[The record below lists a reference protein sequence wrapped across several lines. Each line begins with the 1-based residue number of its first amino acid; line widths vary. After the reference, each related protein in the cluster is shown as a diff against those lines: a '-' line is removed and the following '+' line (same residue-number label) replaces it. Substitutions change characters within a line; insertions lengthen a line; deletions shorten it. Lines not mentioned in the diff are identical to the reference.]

1 MRIACRVMRGLAAA
15 LTIAASMAGAQPPRP
30 PTPDIHPDIHFVPT
44 PTTVVDAMLKLA
56 RVAAA
61 DVIYDLGSGDGRIVI
76 TAAQKY
82 GARGIGVEID
92 PALVKEATKKAQKAG
107 VADHVTFLQA
117 DLFKTDLS
125 EASVVTLFLS
135 ASINRR
141 LEAKLKRELK
151 PGSRIVSHRFPIDDW
166 TPDEDVQIRGTH
178 VYLWIVPPR

>member
-1 MRIACRVMRGLAAA
+1 MRIAWSAMRGLSAGLATAAWMAAA
-15 LTIAASMAGAQPPRP
+15 SAAAQQAKG
-30 PTPDIHPDIHFVPT
+30 PTPDIHFVPT
-44 PTTVVDAMLKLA
+44 PPKIVDAMLKLA
-56 RVAAA
+56 RITAA

-76 TAAQKY
+76 TASQQY

-92 PALVKEATKKAQKAG
+92 PELIKEATKRARKAG

-151 PGSRIVSHRFPIDDW
+151 PGSRIISHRFPIDDW
-166 TPDEDVQIRGTH
+166 TPDEDVLVKGTH
-178 VYLWIVPPR
+178 VYLWSIPPR